1 MPTHPPPDNVRCQ
14 PRSASTSS
22 ANDVAGIDL
31 GTWSRNHALSSLRN
45 ASSAGVNDR
54 STLRNCPPNA
64 GAVNSYRD
72 VALGRSPPVSDHA
85 DDDAGV
91 RRGLLRPR
99 DWFVVVSTQD
109 DHLHLLVEAKDR
121 VRLSRGIAGLAIR
134 IARAV
139 NRALG
144 RRGAVWSGRYHA
156 RAITTPRA
164 VRHAIVYILFNRRS
178 SPGALAETVLPD
190 LLLQRAHRDPEPPRG
205 LGAVLPVTPQT
216 LDDQT

>member
-14 PRSASTSS
+14 PRSASTSF

-54 STLRNCPPNA
+54 STLRTCPPNA

-99 DWFVVVSTQD
+99 DWFVVETVQKTVDRAAGGQRSSRAHSPRRRAMKGYTRCALMRWRGWGHPPTTQP
-109 DHLHLLVEAKDR
+109 
-121 VRLSRGIAGLAIR
+121 VRLFR
-134 IARAV
+134 
-139 NRALG
+139 
-144 RRGAVWSGRYHA
+144 
-156 RAITTPRA
+156 
-164 VRHAIVYILFNRRS
+164 LFELRPG
-178 SPGALAETVLPD
+178 SPGVEPSPTGVRRRRPAD
-190 LLLQRAHRDPEPPRG
+190 LVQRPG
-205 LGAVLPVTPQT
+205 GAQFAP
-216 LDDQT
+216 LDFSG